1 MQFAGLLMVIPSLLI
16 TFLEIILFIWDLLG
30 IIFVIYAIILVLL
43 LFILGYIE
51 LLNSI
56 SLAFATLI
64 NGGFVPTATV
74 LTLENP
80 ITLIVI
86 IGGMIIEALPFI
98 LLIVLMLIGRTEFS
112 TAGGLKITRLML
124 IFEKI
129 FNIKKPIF
137 ILINKNHS
145 TMTSFISS
153 DSIQFQRKIKHNY
166 LDINNS
172 LVQILF

>member
-1 MQFAGLLMVIPSLLI
+1 MVIPSLLI

-98 LLIVLMLIGRTEFS
+98 LLIVLMLIG
-112 TAGGLKITRLML
+112 
-124 IFEKI
+124 
-129 FNIKKPIF
+129 
-137 ILINKNHS
+137 
-145 TMTSFISS
+145 
-153 DSIQFQRKIKHNY
+153 
-166 LDINNS
+166 
-172 LVQILF
+172 